1 MKRTPSDH
9 ETREPAAGRLDGDA
23 GADSQ
28 TDNQADTQ
36 TDSQPDSQAEDEIR
50 LDDAL
55 KLLGVAATGGHA
67 KALVQAGEVSVNGAI
82 ETRRK
87 RKLHAGDVIAVGG
100 ETYVVAFEEDEAE

>member
-1 MKRTPSDH
+1 M
-9 ETREPAAGRLDGDA
+9 
-23 GADSQ
+23 
-28 TDNQADTQ
+28 
-36 TDSQPDSQAEDEIR
+36 
-50 LDDAL
+50 
-55 KLLGVAATGGHA
+55 AATGGHA

>member
-9 ETREPAAGRLDGDA
+9 EAREAAAGRRDGEA
-23 GADSQ
+23 E
-28 TDNQADTQ
+28 
-36 TDSQPDSQAEDEIR
+36 AEDEIR

-67 KALVQAGEVSVNGAI
+67 KALVQAGEVSVNGSV

-100 ETYVVAFEEDEAE
+100 ETFVVAFEEDEPE

>member
-28 TDNQADTQ
+28 TDTQ

-67 KALVQAGEVSVNGAI
+67 KALVQASEVSVNGAI